1 MLVMLAATIVTNLRC
16 LCYCSTK
23 VQYILSYRA
32 RYCAFVLLQYTG
44 TVHTVIQGALL
55 YVCVTAVQRYS
66 TYCHTGRVTVLLY
79 YCNTQVQYILSYR
92 ARYCTFV
99 LLQYTSLVHTVI
111 QGALLYVCVTAVHR
125 YSTYCHTGRV
135 TVRLCYCSTEVQY
148 ILSYSARYCA
158 FAYFS
163 SLSLSDIS
171 PSRHDNTNCTQLLA
185 GCSLIVTFEVVVA

>member
-66 TYCHTGRVTVLLY
+66 TYCHT
-79 YCNTQVQYILSYR
+79 
-92 ARYCTFV
+92 A
-99 LLQYTSLVHTVI
+99 
-111 QGALLYVCVTAVHR
+111 
-125 YSTYCHTGRV
+125 RV
-135 TVRLCYCSTEVQY
+135 TVRL
-148 ILSYSARYCA
+148 L
-158 FAYFS
+158 
-163 SLSLSDIS
+163 IS
-171 PSRHDNTNCTQLLA
+171 PLSRCQISRQAVMTTQTVHNYLLA
-185 GCSLIVTFEVVVA
+185 VA